1 MGEKMIVEG
10 SKFNSDSDVLF
21 TKPKVNS
28 SGSKNVGILNFK
40 TKKSLY
46 LSTPL
51 MLTWGINEN
60 DFDGSGR
67 KTYDLSLQFPR
78 DQDLNFNEDTKSL
91 LNSLEAYEKLIK
103 DTAIASCKEW
113 FGKTKMSEDVV
124 DALFTPMLKYPKD
137 QGTGEPD
144 KTRAPTL
151 RVKIPY
157 YDDVFKI
164 ELYDTERELLFPNVE
179 NSSIL
184 PTQVIEKGQN
194 IAVVIQSGGIWFANG
209 KFGTTWKLVQAVV
222 QPRESLYGKCHIH
235 LDNKSKERLRK
246 EAEERD
252 VEVVDVETA
261 VNDSDDDV
269 EATPKELEVK
279 SVVESV
285 VESVEPEVA
294 EVSGVEEEKHGSN
307 EPPVE
312 VKKKRVVKK
321 KAAS

>member
-1 MGEKMIVEG
+1 MYKCKMSDKMIVEG
-10 SKFNSDSDVLF
+10 SKFNSASDVLF

-28 SGSKNVGILNFK
+28 SGGKNVGILNAK

-78 DQDLNFNEDTKSL
+78 DQDSNFSEDTKNL
-91 LNSLEAYEKLIK
+91 LKSLEEYEKLIK
-103 DTAIASCKEW
+103 DASVTNCKEW
-113 FGKTKMSEDVV
+113 FGKAKMSEDVV

-137 QGTGEPD
+137 QGSGEPD

-164 ELYDTERELLFPNVE
+164 ELYDTDRELLFPNVE
-179 NSSIL
+179 NSSLL

-222 QPRESLYGKCHIH
+222 QPRESLYGKCHII
-235 LDNKSKERLRK
+235 LDSKSRERLRK
-246 EAEERD
+246 EAEERQGDD
-252 VEVVDVETA
+252 VNEVVDTVVA
-261 VNDSDDDV
+261 DSDDDEGAKV
-269 EATPKELEVK
+269 EP
-279 SVVESV
+279 VVEQV
-285 VESVEPEVA
+285 D
-294 EVSGVEEEKHGSN
+294 GVEEEKHGSSD
-307 EPPVE
+307 PPVE
-312 VKKKRVVKK
+312 PKKKRVVKK
-321 KAAS
+321 KAQVGGD

>member
-1 MGEKMIVEG
+1 MIVDG
-10 SKFNSDSDVLF
+10 SKFNSATDVLF
-21 TKPKVNS
+21 TKPKVNN
-28 SGSKNVGILNFK
+28 SGSKNVGILNAK

-78 DQDLNFNEDTKSL
+78 DQDSNFSEDTKSL
-91 LNSLEAYEKLIK
+91 LNSLEDYEKLIK
-103 DTAIASCKEW
+103 STAIASCKEW

-137 QGTGEPD
+137 QATGEPD

-179 NSSIL
+179 NSTIL
-184 PTQVIEKGQN
+184 PTHIIEKGQN
-194 IAVVIQSGGIWFANG
+194 IAVVIQSGGMWFANG

-222 QPRESLYGKCHIH
+222 QPRESLYGKCHIN

-246 EAEERD
+246 EAEER
-252 VEVVDVETA
+252 EVDGVDEVDTK

-269 EATPKELEVK
+269 DEHSKVEA
-279 SVVESV
+279 VVEAV
-285 VESVEPEVA
+285 VEPVVEPVVEAVV
-294 EVSGVEEEKHGSN
+294 EQVGGVEEEKHGTN
-307 EPPVE
+307 EQLVE
-312 VKKKRVVKK
+312 PKKKRVVKK
-321 KAAS
+321 KAPV

>member
-1 MGEKMIVEG
+1 MSDKMIVEG
-10 SKFNSDSDVLF
+10 SKFNSASDVLF

-28 SGSKNVGILNFK
+28 SGGKNVGIHNAK

-78 DQDLNFNEDTKSL
+78 DQDSNFSEDTKSL
-91 LNSLEAYEKLIK
+91 LNSLEDYEKLIK
-103 DTAIASCKEW
+103 TTSMTSCKEW
-113 FGKTKMSEDVV
+113 FGKSKMTEDVV

-137 QGTGEPD
+137 QATGEPD

-157 YDDVFKI
+157 YDEVFKI

-179 NSSIL
+179 NNSLL

-194 IAVVIQSGGIWFANG
+194 IAVVIQSGGVWFANG

-222 QPRESLYGKCHIH
+222 QPRESLYGKCHIN
-235 LDNKSKERLRK
+235 LDSKSRDRLRK

-252 VEVVDVETA
+252 GGDVTETVDTEVA
-261 VNDSDDDV
+261 DSDDDEAAKV
-269 EATPKELEVK
+269 EP
-279 SVVESV
+279 VVEP
-285 VESVEPEVA
+285 VEPVEPVD
-294 EVSGVEEEKHGSN
+294 GTEEEKNGSGD
-307 EPPVE
+307 PPVE
-312 VKKKRVVKK
+312 PKKKRVVKK
-321 KAAS
+321 KASTGGD